1 MDEKELQKIIEA
13 HSSDFKIWIE
23 SESFS
28 VDAIKI
34 VQTDNPITEPT
45 TRGGVYFAEM
55 KEWRVEATIFDT
67 AISKHLSK
75 TMLGPNKDF
84 LDIIL
89 STDIEN
95 DQKLSLVTN
104 LKNNMQSA
112 EKIILYLTLKD
123 ATIESQ

>member
-13 HSSDFKIWIE
+13 HSSDFKICIE

-28 VDAIKI
+28 VDTIKI
-34 VQTDNPITEPT
+34 VHTDNPITEPT

>member
-13 HSSDFKIWIE
+13 HSSDFKICIE

-28 VDAIKI
+28 VDEIKI

-55 KEWRVEATIFDT
+55 KEWRVEATVHDT
-67 AISKHLSK
+67 TISKYLSK
-75 TMLGPNKDF
+75 AMLGPNKDF

-95 DQKLSLVTN
+95 AQKLSLVTN
-104 LKNNMQSA
+104 LKNSMQNA

-123 ATIESQ
+123 ATIELQ